1 MVNTELLNLKIK
13 ESGLK
18 KSQLCKA
25 MGITYQAFRLK
36 RNNVFAFTSQEV
48 ARSGNTGVS
57 TGPHLD
63 FKMMINGE
71 PVDPLKHLTK

>member
-25 MGITYQAFRLK
+25 MGITYQTFRLK
-36 RNNVFAFTSQEV
+36 RNNASAFTSQEV
-48 ARSGNTGVS
+48 NTLCELLNIRTIAEMKKIFFSQIG
-57 TGPHLD
+57 
-63 FKMMINGE
+63 
-71 PVDPLKHLTK
+71 

>member
-48 ARSGNTGVS
+48 S
-57 TGPHLD
+57 TLCELLNISTMAEMKKI
-63 FKMMINGE
+63 FFSQNA
-71 PVDPLKHLTK
+71 

>member
-18 KSQLCKA
+18 KNQLCKA

-36 RNNVFAFTSQEV
+36 RNNVSDFTSQEV
-48 ARSGNTGVS
+48 NTLCELLNIRTMAEMKKIFFSQIG
-57 TGPHLD
+57 
-63 FKMMINGE
+63 
-71 PVDPLKHLTK
+71 

>member
-36 RNNVFAFTSQEV
+36 RNNVSSFTSQEV
-48 ARSGNTGVS
+48 NTLCELLNIRTMTEMKKIFFS
-57 TGPHLD
+57 
-63 FKMMINGE
+63 KNG
-71 PVDPLKHLTK
+71 

>member
-48 ARSGNTGVS
+48 S
-57 TGPHLD
+57 TLCELLNISTMAEMKKI
-63 FKMMINGE
+63 FFSQNG
-71 PVDPLKHLTK
+71 

>member
-25 MGITYQAFRLK
+25 IR
-36 RNNVFAFTSQEV
+36 RFALRETM
-48 ARSGNTGVS
+48 
-57 TGPHLD
+57 HLLSRH
-63 FKMMINGE
+63 K
-71 PVDPLKHLTK
+71 K